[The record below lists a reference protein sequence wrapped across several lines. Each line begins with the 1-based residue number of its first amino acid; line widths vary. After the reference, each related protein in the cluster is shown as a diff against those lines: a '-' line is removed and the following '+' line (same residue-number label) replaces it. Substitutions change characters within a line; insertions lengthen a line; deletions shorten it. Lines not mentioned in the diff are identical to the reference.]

1 MMIFITHLMGCFW
14 FLAAKF
20 QDFAPDT
27 WVYEKDIVNE
37 DPGIQYLISF
47 YWAFQTLTTVG
58 YGDINA
64 NGNMTE
70 QILAFIWMLIGVA
83 VQSNGIGTIIS
94 VIQASDQDSEE
105 INEKI

>member
-1 MMIFITHLMGCFW
+1 ML
-14 FLAAKF
+14 
-20 QDFAPDT
+20 
-27 WVYEKDIVNE
+27 
-37 DPGIQYLISF
+37 SF